1 MLIEGSP
8 VTKKDEEG
16 LEVYFSMILPNP
28 GIDRLT
34 SERQRDNYGS
44 IDVSTDEDRAITRK
58 LVYRIT

>member
-34 SERQRDNYGS
+34 SEQQLGNYGS
-44 IDVSTDEDRAITRK
+44 IDVSTDGDRAITRK
-58 LVYRIT
+58 LVDRIT